1 MRILVLTT
9 DAFGGRG
16 GIAKY
21 NRDLLS
27 ALCQMPE
34 CEEVVA
40 IPRAMPNAPEPMPAK
55 LTYVTSGLGGKLH
68 YVRAV
73 LGAAMGR
80 FDLVLCGH
88 INLLPLAVLARLRSR
103 APLVLMV
110 YGIDVWQPH
119 RSRLVNRLVARVDA
133 VFSISRVTA
142 QKFSAWSGIPE
153 GAMPI
158 LPNAIELEK
167 YGASAKNPALLA
179 KLGLEGKTVL
189 MTFGRLSSDERYK
202 GVDEVLE
209 AMPSLLAQ
217 RGDLAYLV
225 AGDGDDRPR
234 LEEKARSLGLESR
247 VVFAGYLPE
256 AEKADYYRL
265 ADAYVMPSRGEGFGF
280 VFLEAMACGIPVV
293 ASTLDGGREAV
304 LDGKL
309 GIIVNPD
316 NPEELRAGILAAL
329 GRERGVPPGL
339 EYFAYPDF
347 AARAQAAV
355 RVVMGGQDECRQSG
369 R

>member
-21 NRDLLS
+21 NRDMLT
-27 ALCQMPE
+27 ALCALPG

-40 IPRAMPNAPEPMPAK
+40 IPRAMPGAPEQMPPN
-55 LTYVTSGLGGKLH
+55 LRYLTSGLGSKLRFA
-68 YVRAV
+68 RAV
-73 LGAAMGR
+73 LGVAMLR

-88 INLLPLAVLARLRSR
+88 INLLPLAALARLRSG
-103 APLVLMV
+103 ASLALML
-110 YGIDVWQPH
+110 YGIDAWRPH
-119 RSRLVNRLVARVDA
+119 RSKLVNRLARRAGA

-142 QKFSAWSGIPE
+142 RKFVAWSGVAENAIT
-153 GAMPI
+153 I

-167 YGASAKNPALLA
+167 YGAGDKNPALLA
-179 KLGLEGKTVL
+179 ALGLAGKTVL
-189 MTFGRLSSDERYK
+189 MTLGRLSKNERYK

-209 AMPSLLAQ
+209 VIPVLLK
-217 RGDLAYLV
+217 RWPDLTYLL

-234 LEEKARSLGLESR
+234 LEARVQELGLESR

-256 AEKADYYRL
+256 AGKADYYRL
-265 ADAYVMPSRGEGFGF
+265 ADVYVMPSRGEGFGF

-293 ASTLDGGREAV
+293 ASTLDGGREAL

-309 GIIVNPD
+309 GILVNPD
-316 NPEELRAGILAAL
+316 NLEELQAGILEAL
-329 GRERGVPPGL
+329 NRQRAVPPGL
-339 EYFAYPDF
+339 EFFSLPNF
-347 AARAQAAV
+347 AARMQAAALEA
-355 RVVMGGQDECRQSG
+355 MKG
-369 R
+369 RR